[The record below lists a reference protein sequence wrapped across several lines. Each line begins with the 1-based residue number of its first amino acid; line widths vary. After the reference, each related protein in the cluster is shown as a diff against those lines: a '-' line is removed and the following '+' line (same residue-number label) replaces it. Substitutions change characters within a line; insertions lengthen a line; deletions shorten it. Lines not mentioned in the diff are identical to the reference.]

1 MYIVNKLENWYV
13 YLFHFEIKQNNAVDF
28 FFVCVEK
35 LFPKKMR
42 GTENLH
48 DLILSIPMYRHVHI
62 IRRRFKSEDLL
73 ASQSQ
78 KIPRIPPQ
86 DFNQAWQFW
95 RQNKFL
101 YKTPWRLKGISPLTI
116 LLFKTSSNCILQW
129 IQRVYCMCAVLCTVH
144 FWS

>member
-1 MYIVNKLENWYV
+1 
-13 YLFHFEIKQNNAVDF
+13 
-28 FFVCVEK
+28 
-35 LFPKKMR
+35 MR

-48 DLILSIPMYRHVHI
+48 DLILSIPMYTYRHVHI

-95 RQNKFL
+95 RRQ
-101 YKTPWRLKGISPLTI
+101 
-116 LLFKTSSNCILQW
+116 LLGQINF
-129 IQRVYCMCAVLCTVH
+129 CTNTLEAKRHQSTNNSVI
-144 FWS
+144 